1 MRKKRKVIN
10 LFEDTHLS
18 SVKYVVSIAT
28 EEDLNQF
35 WDFLLGSEN
44 STHYVIHTFISLFYS
59 FSLKYLKD
67 DNLEFFEIIL
77 EENEEFLYFT
87 LWNKKVSIYFMQHI
101 DNSSLE
107 FLHVKNKLSIK
118 LKKEKISTVLKP
130 LHKKEIKKIIKV
142 IEPYTFLQDDDL
154 QDLIK
159 LNDDLQEVVY
169 QLKKHG
175 FYEGLFITFRSTLS
189 IFCLTLRYYSQI
201 KIIANTITDFSNL
214 INTHKENFLELSDDE
229 LALIIGFINNIET
242 WLHTLFI
249 KGGANISFMD
259 NSIQAD
265 YNTIVQMIEPPKLL
279 NEDFELDDIFDF

>member
-130 LHKKEIKKIIKV
+130 LHKKEVKKIIKV
-142 IEPYTFLQDDDL
+142 IEP
-154 QDLIK
+154 
-159 LNDDLQEVVY
+159 
-169 QLKKHG
+169 
-175 FYEGLFITFRSTLS
+175 
-189 IFCLTLRYYSQI
+189 
-201 KIIANTITDFSNL
+201 
-214 INTHKENFLELSDDE
+214 
-229 LALIIGFINNIET
+229 
-242 WLHTLFI
+242 
-249 KGGANISFMD
+249 
-259 NSIQAD
+259 
-265 YNTIVQMIEPPKLL
+265 
-279 NEDFELDDIFDF
+279 